1 MNNNAIK
8 KLKKLTNKE
17 LVYLVASVKNLI
29 DIVSAEFEFTRG
41 KKANIQNVLVSV
53 ECNGSIDV
61 WIIVEDDS
69 FERRFLLSGNVFY
82 SIAAKLDRV
91 EYYDYD
97 NFISEAKSRIGKK
110 EITDNDIMF
119 LLGM

>member
-82 SIAAKLDRV
+82 SIATKLDRV